1 MRKEDKKIRTQILL
15 DIASEMENT
24 SKNSESTLRYCVEE
38 DLKNNGYDVY
48 SCEVL
53 NKDEL
58 DKNTLQKVI
67 DILTENIDKHQ
78 DELDKLTTD
87 NLVNSMEELRLN
99 TKTNGMRIAREI
111 VCKMYRGHYKYR

>member
-48 SCEVL
+48 YCEL
-53 NKDEL
+53 QKNDINF
-58 DKNTLQKVI
+58 NTLQEI
-67 DILTENIDKHQ
+67 I
-78 DELDKLTTD
+78 DKLTKEIDMYQNKLNKLITNNKID
-87 NLVNSMEELRLN
+87 CQEESRQQ
-99 TKTNGMRIAREI
+99 TKINGMRIAREI
-111 VCKMYRGHYKYR
+111 VCKIYRE

>member
-99 TKTNGMRIAREI
+99 TKTNEMRIVREI
-111 VCKMYRGHYKYR
+111 IRKMYRE